1 MISAATLRV
10 ILQVGVAALLTSVVL
25 VAYIAFQI
33 DQRGK
38 VDERRDVDAIVVLGA
53 AQYNG
58 TPSRILEARV
68 AHAVELYHDGLAPI
82 LIVTGGKQPGDV
94 TTEAAVARAYALA
107 HDVPESAILVEDRG
121 RTTLESMRTVATIL
135 RDHDLR
141 TAVFVSDRT
150 HLLRVLKMAADV
162 GVEGYGS
169 PTTTSPNESTALDR
183 FRATIREIGAL
194 GLYFVAGTGT

>member
-1 MISAATLRV
+1 MIRDLAKIALATLTGGLLV
-10 ILQVGVAALLTSVVL
+10 VGYMSWR
-25 VAYIAFQI
+25 IW
-33 DQRGK
+33 DQGTR
-38 VDERRDVDAIVVLGA
+38 DEARSADAIVVLGA

-68 AHAVELYHDGLAPI
+68 AHAVDLYHEGIAPI
-82 LIVTGGKQPGDV
+82 LVVTGGKQPGDV
-94 TTEAAVARAYALA
+94 TTEAAVARRYALA
-107 HDVPESAILVEDRG
+107 HDVPDSAILVEDRG

-150 HLLRVLKMAADV
+150 HLLRVLKMASDV
-162 GVEGYGS
+162 GIEGYGS

>member
-1 MISAATLRV
+1 VLRDLAKITLATLTGGLLV
-10 ILQVGVAALLTSVVL
+10 VGYMSWR
-25 VAYIAFQI
+25 IW
-33 DQRGK
+33 DQGTR
-38 VDERRDVDAIVVLGA
+38 DEARRADAIVVLGA

-107 HDVPESAILVEDRG
+107 HDVPDSAILVEDRG

>member
-1 MISAATLRV
+1 MPSRHPLIRLFLA
-10 ILQVGVAALLTSVVL
+10 VL
-25 VAYIAFQI
+25 VLAVGLWVWSVASVYAAS
-33 DQRGK
+33 
-38 VDERRDVDAIVVLGA
+38 RRDEAEPAEAIVVLGA

-68 AHAVELYHDGLAPI
+68 SHAVELYHAGLAPI

-94 TTEAAVARAYALA
+94 TTEAAVARAYAVA
-107 HDVPESAILVEDRG
+107 HDVPDSAILIEDRG
-121 RTTLESMRTVATIL
+121 RTTLESMRTVASIL